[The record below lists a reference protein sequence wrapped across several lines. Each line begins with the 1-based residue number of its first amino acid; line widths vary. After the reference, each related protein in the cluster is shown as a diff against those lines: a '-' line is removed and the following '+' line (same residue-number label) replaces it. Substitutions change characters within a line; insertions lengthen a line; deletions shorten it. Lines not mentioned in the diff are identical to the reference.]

1 MAINTAWKIEIG
13 TLDPVPIDFT
23 SRTLG
28 VSIDQQVDVNVIGRG
43 VATITLL
50 NKDGALTPGGG
61 GTYSSTDWFS
71 NFVRITALTNTGG
84 ANDSTIVFCG
94 LVDNFELSD
103 DGVFSTVTFTAIDG
117 LAVAGKTANASI
129 SGTLAGYTARID
141 SLSFADNLPKL
152 GADFSAFALAYEGP
166 TIYVSSAST
175 ITASTFADAWQTNL
189 IPSVNDVFWGTYI
202 SIQSYAG
209 VTQTDYSARSL
220 GPYTTRQDGQRH
232 TFEFDP
238 PASLSGSKLPFDSDG
253 FAQAFNNDQL
263 VTKAQ
268 VQGTYAGAAAVTVDA
283 STISKYGART
293 SSYTQTMAVDAAAVT
308 ELAQRL
314 ANRYSTSRFSPQQ
327 LRVSASQIRAFAAN
341 AAHSKWKALLDIES
355 GIWQHTKITWTG
367 SGSSTQTAECVVK
380 GRKID
385 ITPNDSTITLTL
397 GNWVDNHGFI
407 LNTDTLNNY
416 RLG

>member
-1 MAINTAWKIEIG
+1 MAIKTSWKIEIG
-13 TLDPVPIDFT
+13 TLNPAPIDFT

-94 LVDNFELSD
+94 LVDDFELSD
-103 DGVFSTVTFTAIDG
+103 DGVFSTVTLHAIDG
-117 LAVAGKTANASI
+117 LAVAGKTANVSI
-129 SGTLAGYTARID
+129 SGTLARYEDKVDGLAVSND
-141 SLSFADNLPKL
+141 MPVL
-152 GADFSAFALAYEGP
+152 GASTAAFIPTYEGP
-166 TIYVSSAST
+166 TVYVSSAST
-175 ITASTFADAWQTNL
+175 ITASTYADAWQTNL
-189 IPSVNDVFWGTYI
+189 IPSVNDVFWGTTI
-202 SIQSYAG
+202 GLLFG
-209 VTQTDYSARSL
+209 VFAEYDAVSL
-220 GPYTTRQDGQRH
+220 GLYTTRRLDKRH

-238 PASLSGSKLPFDSDG
+238 PASLSGSKLPFDEAG
-253 FAQAFNNDQL
+253 FEQAFNHDEL
-263 VTKAQ
+263 ITKAQ
-268 VQGTYAGAAAVTVDA
+268 VQGTYAGAAAVTVNA
-283 STISKYGART
+283 STLTKYGTRT
-293 SSYTQTMAVDAAAVT
+293 SSYTQTMAVDDAAVT
-308 ELAQRL
+308 DLAQRL
-314 ANRYSTSRFSPQQ
+314 ANRYSTARFTPYQ
-327 LRVSASQIRAFAAN
+327 LRVSASQIKAFAAD
-341 AAHSKWKALLDIES
+341 AAHSKWKALLSIES
-355 GIWQHTKITWTG
+355 GIWQHTKITWKG

-385 ITPNDSTITLTL
+385 VTPSDSTITLTL

-407 LNTDTLNNY
+407 LDTDTLDNY

>member
-1 MAINTAWKIEIG
+1 MPINTSWKIEIG
-13 TLDPVPIDFT
+13 TLNPAPIDFT

-28 VSIDQQVDVNVIGRG
+28 VSIDQRVDVNVVGRG
-43 VATITLL
+43 QATITLL

-84 ANDSTIVFCG
+84 ANDSTLVFCG
-94 LVDNFELSD
+94 LVDDFQLAD

-117 LAVAGKTANASI
+117 LSVAGKTANVTI
-129 SGTLAGYTARID
+129 PGTLARYQDRVD
-141 SLSFADNLPKL
+141 SLAISNDLPVL
-152 GADFSAFALAYEGP
+152 GASVAAFIPTYEGP
-166 TIYVSSAST
+166 NVDVASASS
-175 ITASTFADAWQTNL
+175 ITATTYADAWQTNL

-202 SIQSYAG
+202 GLSFG
-209 VTQTDYSARSL
+209 VIAEYGAVST
-220 GPYTTRQDGQRH
+220 GPYTTRRLDRRH

-238 PASLSGSKLPFDSDG
+238 PASLSGSKLPFDENG
-253 FAQAFNNDQL
+253 FEQAFNHDEL
-263 VTKAQ
+263 ITKAQ
-268 VQGTYAGAAAVTVDA
+268 VQGTYAGATAVTVNA
-283 STISKYGART
+283 SSLSKYGTRT
-293 SSYTQTMAVDAAAVT
+293 SSFTQTMAVDANAVT

-314 ANRYSTSRFSPQQ
+314 ANRYSTARFTPYQ
-327 LRVSASQIRAFAAN
+327 LRVSASQIKAFAAD
-341 AAHSKWKALLDIES
+341 AAHSKWKALLAIES

-367 SGSSTQTAECVVK
+367 SGASSQTAESVIK

-385 ITPNDSTITLTL
+385 ITPSDSTITLTL

-407 LNTDTLNNY
+407 LDTDTLDNY